1 MKIKINKKGVK
12 MIKNKVIDKIKKF
25 ETNKNLGISVRR
37 ICNCHIEVFILY
49 IAQITDRESI
59 SNNVIKPILQ
69 YNREKI
75 NIDMIA
81 NSIIYLDDIS
91 LCCDEDSII
100 DYILKGNSIIL
111 IPEDEKYIVANT
123 FKVEKRNVETPYIQE
138 SLKGP
143 MDSFGENF
151 ETNLSLIRYRIK
163 DESLKVDNFTI
174 GKRTKTS
181 VALIYISD
189 IANSNCVNNV
199 KNKLNTIDVDGIIDS
214 GYIAKFLRRKAFDL
228 FPEVGTAERS
238 DTACAELLNGKICI
252 VVEGSNLVLILP
264 KTFIEFLD
272 ANEDHYKNTY
282 LSVFIKFLRM
292 LSFIITLTLSSVYI
306 AVVSFSPD
314 IIPPHYVLVLAT
326 ARMTVPVNSLMEI
339 IVMEIIAELLKE
351 ASIRLPKQIGP
362 AIGIVGTI
370 VIGQAAVTA
379 GLVSPITVIII
390 SLTTM
395 TSFTFPDHTITS
407 PMRILKFFMIIITGI
422 FGMFGFTMGFTFI
435 VINLVSQTS
444 FGVPYTAPIAPL
456 NTRDLKNYLLSDIEL
471 DKNRPEFLKP
481 KDKKRQ

>member
-1 MKIKINKKGVK
+1 
-12 MIKNKVIDKIKKF
+12 MIKDKLVDKIKKIQ
-25 ETNKNLGISVRR
+25 EDKDLGISVRR
-37 ICNCHIEVFILY
+37 ICNKNVNIFILY
-49 IAQITDRESI
+49 IAQITNRESI
-59 SNNVIKPILQ
+59 STNVIKPILQ
-69 YNREKI
+69 YDKE
-75 NIDMIA
+75 NITIDTIA
-81 NSIIYLDDIS
+81 NSIVYLDNIS
-91 LCCDEDSII
+91 ICNDENKII
-100 DYILKGNSIIL
+100 DYILKGNSIIV

-123 FKVEKRNVETPYIQE
+123 FKVQKRSVQTPYIQE

-143 MDSFGENF
+143 MDAFGENF

-163 DESLKVDNFTI
+163 DEFLKIDNCTI

-181 VALIYISD
+181 VAMIYISD
-189 IANSNCVNNV
+189 IANPQYINNV
-199 KNKLNTIDVDGIIDS
+199 KNKLNNINIDGIIDS
-214 GYIAKFLRRKAFDL
+214 GYIAKFLREKTFNL
-228 FPEVGTAERS
+228 FPEVGTVERS
-238 DTACAELLNGKICI
+238 DTACAEILNGKICI

-282 LSVFIKFLRM
+282 LAIFIKFLRM

-314 IIPPHYVLVLAT
+314 ILPPHYVLVLAT
-326 ARMTVPVNSLMEI
+326 SRMTVPVNSLMEI
-339 IVMEIIAELLKE
+339 IAMETIAELLKE

-395 TSFTFPDHTITS
+395 TSFIFPDHTIAS

-422 FGMFGFTMGFTFI
+422 FGMFGFTMGITFI
-435 VINLVSQTS
+435 VINLVAQTS
-444 FGVPYTAPIAPL
+444 FGVPYTAPIAPF
-456 NTRDLKNYLLSDIEL
+456 NGKDIKNYIFSDITL
-471 DKNRPEFLKP
+471 DKNRPEFLRP